1 MTGRAVK
8 PLSWIVAGTV
18 VVLLTRS
25 IAYAIAPSS
34 AARVLEHRAGGP
46 ALPVLTLVALA
57 LGGSL
62 AVAICWLAAFG
73 VRERALLEART
84 LAGSAPRFRPA
95 RTLASAIALAAITS
109 LAGGLFEAYLHWRAG
124 LGWHGV
130 QCVFGPVHRDLLP
143 IATALSFVAA
153 ALLAAAEHVAAWM
166 RRTFALLRALPPA
179 LLRAA
184 GGSGVLVDAPRARIS
199 LLRRQAAR
207 AACVLLTFTSNQK
220 ETHRCSCCTQG
231 RALSSCPS

>member
-8 PLSWIVAGTV
+8 LLPWLVAGTL

-34 AARVLEHRAGGP
+34 AARVLEDRAGGP

-57 LGGSL
+57 LGGSV

-73 VRERALLEART
+73 VRERALLERRT
-84 LAGSAPRFRPA
+84 LAESAPRFRPA
-95 RTLASAIALAAITS
+95 RTFAFAIALAVITS
-109 LAGGLFEAYLHWRAG
+109 VMGGLFEAYLHWRAG

-130 QCVFGPVHRDLLP
+130 ECVLGPVHRDLLP

-153 ALLAAAEHVAAWM
+153 ALLAAADHLTAWM
-166 RRTFALLRALPPA
+166 RRTFARLRTLPPRPLRAVVRLELVVGAPHVSWRVGSARPRAPPA
-179 LLRAA
+179 L
-184 GGSGVLVDAPRARIS
+184 S
-199 LLRRQAAR
+199 
-207 AACVLLTFTSNQK
+207 
-220 ETHRCSCCTQG
+220 
-231 RALSSCPS
+231 

>member
-1 MTGRAVK
+1 MTGRTVK
-8 PLSWIVAGTV
+8 SLSWILAATL

-34 AARVLEHRAGGP
+34 AARVLAHRAGGP

-57 LGGSL
+57 LGGSF
-62 AVAICWLAAFG
+62 AVVICWLAAFG
-73 VRERALLEART
+73 VRERALLERRT
-84 LAGSAPRFRPA
+84 LAEAAPRFRPA
-95 RTLASAIALAAITS
+95 RTFAFGVALAVVTS
-109 LAGGLFEAYLHWRAG
+109 VAGGLFEAYLHWRAG

-130 QCVFGPVHRDLLP
+130 QCVLGPVHRDLLP

-166 RRTFALLRALPPA
+166 RRTFALLRALPLR

-184 GGSGVLVDAPRARIS
+184 IEPGLLVAAPRVSFHRS
-199 LLRRQAAR
+199 TRRPR
-207 AACVLLTFTSNQK
+207 APPAFS
-220 ETHRCSCCTQG
+220 
-231 RALSSCPS
+231 

>member
-1 MTGRAVK
+1 MTCRAVK
-8 PLSWIVAGTV
+8 PLLWIVAATL

-62 AVAICWLAAFG
+62 AVVICWLAAFG
-73 VRERALLEART
+73 VRERVLLERRPLSEA
-84 LAGSAPRFRPA
+84 APRFRRA
-95 RTLASAIALAAITS
+95 RTFAFAVALAVITS
-109 LAGGLFEAYLHWRAG
+109 AAGGLFEAYLHWRAG

-130 QCVFGPVHRDLLP
+130 QCVFGPVHRDFLP
-143 IATALSFVAA
+143 IATALSFVVA

-166 RRTFALLRALPPA
+166 QRTFALLRALPPQ
-179 LLRAA
+179 LVRAVVRLELVA
-184 GGSGVLVDAPRARIS
+184 GAPQVSWRVRNARPRAPP
-199 LLRRQAAR
+199 
-207 AACVLLTFTSNQK
+207 
-220 ETHRCSCCTQG
+220 
-231 RALSSCPS
+231 ALS

>member
-8 PLSWIVAGTV
+8 PLSWIVAATL

-73 VRERALLEART
+73 VRERALLERRT
-84 LAGSAPRFRPA
+84 LTESAPRFRPA
-95 RTLASAIALAAITS
+95 RTFASAIALAAITS
-109 LAGGLFEAYLHWRAG
+109 VAGGLFEAYLHWRAG

-153 ALLAAAEHVAAWM
+153 ALLAAVEHLFAWM
-166 RRTFALLRALPPA
+166 RRTFARLRAVPPRLLRALVRLELVGGAPQLSWRVGSARPRAPPA
-179 LLRAA
+179 L
-184 GGSGVLVDAPRARIS
+184 S
-199 LLRRQAAR
+199 
-207 AACVLLTFTSNQK
+207 
-220 ETHRCSCCTQG
+220 
-231 RALSSCPS
+231 

>member
-1 MTGRAVK
+1 MTGRAAQA
-8 PLSWIVAGTV
+8 LSWLVAATL
-18 VVLLTRS
+18 VVLLTRN

-73 VRERALLEART
+73 VRERALLDRRALSE
-84 LAGSAPRFRPA
+84 SAPRFRPA
-95 RTLASAIALAAITS
+95 RTFAFAIALAVITS
-109 LAGGLFEAYLHWRAG
+109 VAGGLFEAYLHWRAG

-130 QCVFGPVHRDLLP
+130 QCVFGPVHRDFLP

-166 RRTFALLRALPPA
+166 RRTFALLRTLPPQLVPAVLRLEPVVGAPQVSWRVSNARPRAPPA
-179 LLRAA
+179 L
-184 GGSGVLVDAPRARIS
+184 S
-199 LLRRQAAR
+199 
-207 AACVLLTFTSNQK
+207 
-220 ETHRCSCCTQG
+220 
-231 RALSSCPS
+231 

>member
-8 PLSWIVAGTV
+8 PLSWVVAATLA
-18 VVLLTRS
+18 VLLTRS

-34 AARVLEHRAGGP
+34 GARLLEHRAGGP

-73 VRERALLEART
+73 VRERALLEQRT
-84 LAGSAPRFRPA
+84 LAESAPRLRPA
-95 RTLASAIALAAITS
+95 RTFASAIALAVTTS
-109 LAGGLFEAYLHWRAG
+109 VAGGLFEAYLHWRAG

-143 IATALSFVAA
+143 IATAFSFVAA
-153 ALLAAAEHVAAWM
+153 ALLAAMEHVAAWM
-166 RRTFALLRALPPA
+166 RRTFALLRALPPP

-184 GGSGVLVDAPRARIS
+184 IGSGLLVDAPRVGLYGCTGRP
-199 LLRRQAAR
+199 R
-207 AACVLLTFTSNQK
+207 APPAFS
-220 ETHRCSCCTQG
+220 
-231 RALSSCPS
+231 

>member
-1 MTGRAVK
+1 MTGRAMK
-8 PLSWIVAGTV
+8 ALSWVVAATL

-73 VRERALLEART
+73 VRERALLERRT

-95 RTLASAIALAAITS
+95 RTLAFAVALAVITS
-109 LAGGLFEAYLHWRAG
+109 VAGGLFEAYLHWRGG

-130 QCVFGPVHRDLLP
+130 QCVFGPVHRDLVP

-153 ALLAAAEHVAAWM
+153 ALLAAAEHLIAWM
-166 RRTFALLRALPPA
+166 RRTFARLRTLPPGLVRAVVRLELVVGAPQVSWCVGNARPRAPPA
-179 LLRAA
+179 L
-184 GGSGVLVDAPRARIS
+184 S
-199 LLRRQAAR
+199 
-207 AACVLLTFTSNQK
+207 
-220 ETHRCSCCTQG
+220 
-231 RALSSCPS
+231 

>member
-8 PLSWIVAGTV
+8 PLPWIFAATL

-25 IAYAIAPSS
+25 MAYAIAPSP

-73 VRERALLEART
+73 VRERALLERRT
-84 LAGSAPRFRPA
+84 LAEPAPRFRPA
-95 RTLASAIALAAITS
+95 RTFAFAVVLAVLTS
-109 LAGGLFEAYLHWRAG
+109 VAGGLFEAYLHWRAG

-130 QCVFGPVHRDLLP
+130 QCVFGPVHRNFLP

-153 ALLAAAEHVAAWM
+153 ALLAAAEHSIAWM
-166 RRTFALLRALPPA
+166 RRTFARLRTLPPTLLRTLFGLELVVGAPQLSWRVGRVRPRAPPA
-179 LLRAA
+179 L
-184 GGSGVLVDAPRARIS
+184 S
-199 LLRRQAAR
+199 
-207 AACVLLTFTSNQK
+207 
-220 ETHRCSCCTQG
+220 
-231 RALSSCPS
+231 

>member
-8 PLSWIVAGTV
+8 PLSWIVAATL

-34 AARVLEHRAGGP
+34 AARLLEHRAGGP
-46 ALPVLTLVALA
+46 ALPVLTLAALA
-57 LGGSL
+57 LGGAL

-73 VRERALLEART
+73 VRERALLERRPLSEA
-84 LAGSAPRFRPA
+84 APRFRPA
-95 RTLASAIALAAITS
+95 RTFAFAIALAVITS
-109 LAGGLFEAYLHWRAG
+109 VAGGLFEAYLHWRAG

-153 ALLAAAEHVAAWM
+153 ALLTAAEHVVAWM
-166 RRTFALLRALPPA
+166 RRTFALLRTLPPRLVRA
-179 LLRAA
+179 VLRLQL
-184 GGSGVLVDAPRARIS
+184 VVDAPQVSWRVGGTRPRAPPAFS
-199 LLRRQAAR
+199 
-207 AACVLLTFTSNQK
+207 
-220 ETHRCSCCTQG
+220 
-231 RALSSCPS
+231 